1 MKDRLHETRIKC
13 SLTNSTSILPSFT
26 EAHPYVLEESL
37 ARKRPIIIFED
48 IEYVKKNKHGVFI
61 CKRDK
66 TSILNMIN
74 YIMKNYQSIQKEMNI
89 NKLPTK
95 DQMIKKFVEIIN

>member
-1 MKDRLHETRIKC
+1 MMRIIF
-13 SLTNSTSILPSFT
+13 LFFLLFT

-48 IEYVKKNKHGVFI
+48 IEYVKKNKLGVFI
-61 CKRDK
+61 CKRDEN
-66 TSILNMIN
+66 SILNMIN
-74 YIMKNYQSIQKEMNI
+74 YIMKNYQYSKRDEWT

-95 DQMIKKFVEIIN
+95 DEMIKKFIEIIN

>member
-1 MKDRLHETRIKC
+1 M
-13 SLTNSTSILPSFT
+13 
-26 EAHPYVLEESL
+26 EESL

-95 DQMIKKFVEIIN
+95 DEMIKKFVDIIN